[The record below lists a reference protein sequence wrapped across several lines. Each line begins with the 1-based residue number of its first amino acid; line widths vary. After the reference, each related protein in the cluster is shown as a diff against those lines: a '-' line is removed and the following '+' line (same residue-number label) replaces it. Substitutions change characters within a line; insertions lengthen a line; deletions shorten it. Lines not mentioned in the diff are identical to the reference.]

1 MEARVKPGANTP
13 ATVLHGKVARLE
25 PEGTSTACILSD
37 SGTIL
42 VSNFLAA
49 HIRADDQIDVPLILD
64 APAAR
69 TEVYIHKTSGR
80 HDLYQAFIGY
90 AAQPKS
96 DKREQLYVRAEV
108 PQGRLGIAALYFPC
122 EVLRDYFYVA
132 DRRLPW
138 EQQKTLYQILR
149 SSPSASPAELRLA
162 FKLRELELRAED
174 ASKAAFSAAERAFN
188 ILAHPELRA
197 CYEAL
202 LSNPGASPVLFPYG
216 GFGSIIVLGDRARDG
231 QTFFVSRI
239 VSFLPESRQRRFR
252 APLRKFEFYSDRA
265 LYRDPRRKLEVLV
278 DQSAMPIVWDPTW
291 NQWKHFL
298 TTKVEVHAT
307 FVEAG
312 KYRHRRGEWQLVKW
326 ETALPS
332 RLNIKL
338 PANTAEQVETARK
351 TYHRFGQFS
360 DALDQIR
367 ERIAREP
374 MEREDLQRIC
384 WDLGIPGDFDIVRI
398 TWRPDYDEFFYRQL
412 CRRARRLYLF
422 RDEYIFFLEAA
433 AVVETPQ
440 LGHATYIFSKPSSTE
455 AFLAAYIR
463 TTKDDIR
470 QNRGNVAEL
479 LGFLGRII
487 HGASPRAW
495 LRELRSKIGER
506 VDYAAT
512 ESEEPAPGNTKTV
525 RSAN

>member
-1 MEARVKPGANTP
+1 MTEAAVQPRPTSPVA
-13 ATVLHGKVARLE
+13 VLQGKVARLE
-25 PEGTSTACILSD
+25 PAGTSTACILSD
-37 SGTIL
+37 GGRIL

-49 HIRADDQIDVPLILD
+49 YIRPGDQIDVPLLLD
-64 APAAR
+64 APGAR
-69 TEVYIHKTSGR
+69 TEIYLRKTSSR
-80 HDLYQAFIGY
+80 YDLYQAFIGY
-90 AAQPKS
+90 AAQPRS
-96 DKREQLYVRAEV
+96 DKREQLYVRSEV
-108 PQGRLGIAALYFPC
+108 PQGRLGISALHFPC

-132 DRRLPW
+132 ERRLPW
-138 EQQKTLYQILR
+138 EKQKTFYDILR
-149 SSPSASPAELRLA
+149 SSSRASPAELRLA
-162 FKLRELELRAED
+162 FRLRELELRAED
-174 ASKAAFSAAERAFN
+174 AAKAAFSAAERAFN

-197 CYEAL
+197 CYEGL
-202 LSNPGASPVLFPYG
+202 LSNPTAPALFPYG
-216 GFGSIIVLGDRARDG
+216 GFGSIIALGDRSRDG
-231 QTFFVSRI
+231 QTLFVRRI

-265 LYRDPRRKLEVLV
+265 MYRDPRRKLEVLV
-278 DQSAMPIVWDPTW
+278 DQSVMPIVWDQTW

-298 TTKVEVHAT
+298 ATKVEIQAP

-338 PANTAEQVETARK
+338 SANTPEQVETARK

-360 DALDQIR
+360 DALNRIR
-367 ERIAREP
+367 ERIEREP
-374 MEREDLQRIC
+374 MERGDLQRIC
-384 WDLGIPGDFDIVRI
+384 WDLGIPGDFDIAQI
-398 TWRPDYDEFFYRQL
+398 TWKPDYDDFFYRQL
-412 CRRARRLYLF
+412 CRRARHLYLF
-422 RDEYIFFLEAA
+422 REEYIFSLET
-433 AVVETPQ
+433 AVAVETPQ
-440 LGHATYIFSKPSSTE
+440 LGHATYLFAKPHSLE

-463 TTKDDIR
+463 TTKEDIR

-506 VDYAAT
+506 VDYAAA
-512 ESEEPAPGNTKTV
+512 ESEEAAAENTKTV
-525 RSAN
+525 RPAN